1 MKRLKRFFFPILLL
15 PVLLAL
21 PAAAAEADTAQI
33 YGEQLEASGAD
44 DLIDT
49 LPEETRRFMEGLG
62 ITSLQPDDLTGL
74 APQNVLE
81 SLLGLLGEQAKTP
94 LAACGVVLGIV
105 LLCALM
111 DGARQLAKEPAVS
124 EVFGV
129 ICALAACTAVLI
141 PVAGCIRSVSAAA
154 ESASVFTTSF
164 VPVYAGVM
172 VTTGQAASALSY
184 QTLMLFAAQLMTMLA
199 TYVIVPLMT
208 ISLALGLTG
217 AVSGGLKLDAA
228 GGLLNKTA
236 VWLLSLTA
244 TLFVGLLSMQN
255 LVGAAAESLAGRAVK
270 FSLSSFVPVVGGAL
284 SEALGSVQ
292 GCLSLLRST
301 LGGFGILATAAMLLP
316 PLLECAVWALGLS
329 LCSMASEMFGLTQL
343 TAVLKSA
350 HAVVKTLIGVLAVCG
365 LFLIVSTTIVTMA
378 AARAV

>member
-62 ITSLQPDDLTGL
+62 ITSLQPDGLTGL

-111 DGARQLAKEPAVS
+111 DGAKQLAKEPAVS

-154 ESASVFTTSF
+154 
-164 VPVYAGVM
+164 
-172 VTTGQAASALSY
+172 
-184 QTLMLFAAQLMTMLA
+184 
-199 TYVIVPLMT
+199 
-208 ISLALGLTG
+208 
-217 AVSGGLKLDAA
+217 
-228 GGLLNKTA
+228 
-236 VWLLSLTA
+236 
-244 TLFVGLLSMQN
+244 
-255 LVGAAAESLAGRAVK
+255 
-270 FSLSSFVPVVGGAL
+270 
-284 SEALGSVQ
+284 
-292 GCLSLLRST
+292 
-301 LGGFGILATAAMLLP
+301 
-316 PLLECAVWALGLS
+316 
-329 LCSMASEMFGLTQL
+329 
-343 TAVLKSA
+343 
-350 HAVVKTLIGVLAVCG
+350 
-365 LFLIVSTTIVTMA
+365 
-378 AARAV
+378 